1 MNTWTL
7 WLALPVCFWIT
18 HHTLLGLS
26 RLVEPRCPR
35 CGGRRWT
42 QGRRGELSCATCP
55 AVREQQIEL
64 ELAA

>member
-1 MNTWTL
+1 MSTWTL
-7 WLALPVCFWIT
+7 WLALPVCLWIT
-18 HHTLLGLS
+18 HHTLVGLS

-55 AVREQQIEL
+55 AVREQIEL

>member
-1 MNTWTL
+1 MSTWTL
-7 WLALPVCFWIT
+7 WLALPVCLWIT

-35 CGGRRWT
+35 CGGRRWL
-42 QGRRGELSCATCP
+42 QGRRGELTCAACP
-55 AVREQQIEL
+55 AAREQIEL